1 MDNGIV
7 RKSIL
12 EAAGL
17 SFEYIVKQP
26 DSPAD
31 AVISQ
36 DEGEV
41 GRLHVERK
49 GIFKLLGNENQSWAL
64 FNHIDGAIRPFSIIV
79 FFVNDKYSSENRSS
93 KEYVLKIK
101 DNLFH
106 HNGKFYS
113 FGGIP
118 EGRLPKDHLMG
129 SKIICRLVNFPFS
142 TLEDVDL
149 ETKHHLR
156 RYRGIYVGEFFGI
169 GSTGFHVK
177 LEEELADIGLPLT
190 ASTYLLYSTR

>member
-1 MDNGIV
+1 MNNSINL
-7 RKSIL
+7 KLIL

-17 SFEYIVKQP
+17 SFEYVVKQL
-26 DSPAD
+26 DSPVEA
-31 AVISQ
+31 IITQ
-36 DEGEV
+36 DQREV
-41 GRLHVERK
+41 GRLHVEGK
-49 GIFKLLGNENQSWAL
+49 GMFKLLGNENQSWAL
-64 FNHIDGAIRPFSIIV
+64 SNHIDGAVRPFSIIV
-79 FFVNDKYSSENRSS
+79 FFVNDKYPSESRSS
-93 KEYVLKIK
+93 KEYVLKVK

-118 EGRLPKDHLMG
+118 EGRLPKDHLIG

-142 TLEDVDL
+142 TIEEVDL
-149 ETKHHLR
+149 ETKHHLKR
-156 RYRGIYVGEFFGI
+156 FRGIYVGEFFGI

-177 LEEELADIGLPLT
+177 LEEELGDIALPLT